1 MSTLLSDLDSGP
13 SSGKEGDLVQ
23 QILNEMNG
31 GADSAPMAPPPPAPA
46 QFPSNPGVLPAPM
59 SPTALA
65 AHTMDAGPATAHVI
79 GGSHPTPADFAATMG
94 GGSMAAYTPPSH
106 PSPRAAYPVTGP
118 KRSFAQKFAEEF
130 KLPVLVSIL
139 VFVFS
144 LPVVNIL
151 FAHYIPSMVLPTG
164 QLTTVGLI
172 IKSFAAGASF
182 WVLQRIIVPLLSL

>member
-1 MSTLLSDLDSGP
+1 MSTLLSDLDSNP
-13 SSGKEGDLVQ
+13 SAGKDGDLVQ

-31 GADSAPMAPPPPAPA
+31 GSDAPPMAPPPPAPA
-46 QFPSNPGVLPAPM
+46 NFPSNPGVLPAPM

-65 AHTMDAGPATAHVI
+65 AHTMDAGPATAHMI

-94 GGSMAAYTPPSH
+94 GGSMAAYAPSAA
-106 PSPRAAYPVTGP
+106 SPRAAYPVTGP
-118 KRSFAQKFAEEF
+118 KRGITQRFAEEF
-130 KLPVLVSIL
+130 KLPILVSIL

-151 FAHYIPSMVLPTG
+151 FAHYIPSMILPTG

>member
-1 MSTLLSDLDSGP
+1 MSTLLSDLDSNP

-31 GADSAPMAPPPPAPA
+31 GSDSAPMAPPPPAPA
-46 QFPSNPGVLPAPM
+46 NFPSNPGVLPGAM
-59 SPTALA
+59 SPTAMA
-65 AHTMDAGPATAHVI
+65 SHTMDAGPATAHIV
-79 GGSHPTPADFAATMG
+79 GGSHPTPADFAANMG
-94 GGSMAAYTPPSH
+94 SYGASYSPSSH
-106 PSPRAAYPVTGP
+106 SAPRPSYPVTAP
-118 KRSFAQKFAEEF
+118 KRGIAQKFAEEF
-130 KLPVLVSIL
+130 KLPILVSIL

-151 FAHYIPSMVLPTG
+151 FAHYVPSMVLPTG
-164 QLTTVGLI
+164 QLTTVGLV